1 MKKIKVGYG
10 KVKKISIGSKE
21 PLVFIG
27 GPCAIES
34 KDHTFLMAEKIKKI
48 CENLEL
54 IGYLKHAMIRIVDLP
69 QIVFMD

>member
-34 KDHTFLMAEKIKKI
+34 KIILS
-48 CENLEL
+48 
-54 IGYLKHAMIRIVDLP
+54 
-69 QIVFMD
+69 